1 MIRLPIS
8 ICLFCFA
15 HFLYSQEYTQQTFKD
30 TRVINTHTVET
41 LEKRKLDVRI
51 GHRFGDIAG
60 NNGGWQTFY
69 GLENAADIMIGAE
82 YGITNNITVGLNR
95 TKGAGPLKKLINTSL
110 KYRFLRQKEDESMPF
125 SMAAYGLWS
134 ISTMEQDTSNDEVLN
149 NFPEFSH
156 RSMYTVQVLI
166 ARKFSNAFSF
176 QVIPSYTH
184 RNLVPFNDTNGL
196 FSLGFAMR
204 IQLSKVF
211 GIIADATFPFSDL
224 RTPENDYYPPLGIGL
239 EIDTGGHIFQ
249 INFTNARG
257 IAETDYIPNTQSDW
271 LKGEFRLG
279 FTISRTFNL

>member
-1 MIRLPIS
+1 MIRLLIS

-15 HFLYSQEYTQQTFKD
+15 HFLYSQDFTQQTFKD

-41 LEKRKLDVRI
+41 LEKRKLDIRI

-60 NNGGWQTFY
+60 DNGGWQSFY
-69 GLENAADIMIGAE
+69 GLENAADILIGAE

-110 KYRFLRQKEDESMPF
+110 KYRFLRQKNDESMPF
-125 SMAAYGLWS
+125 SMAAHGLWS

-156 RSMYTVQVLI
+156 RYMYTVQVLI

-184 RNLVPFNDTNGL
+184 RNLVPYNDTNGL

-224 RTPENDYYPPLGIGL
+224 RTPENDYYAPLGIGL

-249 INFTNARG
+249 INFTNSRG